1 MSHQLTQNIRDSRLI
16 ISPNQYLPAQI
27 AQIEINHKIAIGA
40 ISYLNGY
47 YYVETLKS

>member
-1 MSHQLTQNIRDSRLI
+1 MAI
-16 ISPNQYLPAQI
+16 IMHLP